1 MDKVLFRPRPN
12 DILKADQIKQ
22 LKKDYKKKYEQIF
35 KEEETQE
42 KKVQT
47 DILKEKKRIVREEFL
62 SKFFLP
68 LRRQYEENI
77 GKYQ

>member
-1 MDKVLFRPRPN
+1 M
-12 DILKADQIKQ
+12 
-22 LKKDYKKKYEQIF
+22 
-35 KEEETQE
+35 
-42 KKVQT
+42 QT

-77 GKYQ
+77 GKYQSLFPIKETDLAKESA